1 MMQLNLGSYLHF
13 LLARKLVGWAL
24 VGLVA
29 VSCHPVQ
36 APPQG
41 SAQGVV
47 DLSGVDFGQG
57 TSVLLNGQWEFYWQQ
72 FLTDTSL
79 AKAPPPTL
87 VPVPASW
94 DSYDLGQGQR
104 PSLAGYAT
112 YRLRVVLPPAGA
124 KREMMAI
131 KTQFIATNYAL
142 YVQGQALY
150 APGRLGTSARTDQP
164 HYNPEVFYFTP
175 QSDTVS
181 VVVQAANFSDRLA
194 GITQS
199 ISLGQAHAVRQH
211 YETSLMVNFFLF
223 GVLVVMGSYHLSLFF
238 FRRKSTAAFWF
249 ALYCLVVAIRILVT
263 DDYYLYDFL
272 PQAPF
277 ELGNKLAYLT
287 FYLAVPILATFA
299 RDLYPADFARGM
311 VRAYW
316 WLGGGLS
323 GLVLASPGMV
333 YSHTLVF
340 YQVATLVML
349 VYALYFT
356 GRILWKRRDG
366 SMLFATGLVT
376 TFVTGVNDVLFSNL
390 IIQTA
395 NLLPLGLFVFIFS
408 QTLILSRQFSRAF
421 LQVEALSAQLQASN
435 QQLEQTVTERTMQL
449 REANEA
455 LSQNLEE
462 LSSNIELINEQN
474 REIRAQHQ
482 SITASIRYAQIIQ
495 TNILPGWGLVQR
507 QFPESFLLFR
517 PKAMVS
523 GDFYYFNQKEH
534 LVFLA
539 AVDCTGHG
547 VPGAFMSLIGVE
559 LLNELIDVHHQTQPA
574 AILQGLHRGI
584 RRILKTATSHAR
596 DGMDLAL
603 VVLDTAA
610 RTLTYAG
617 ARSPLVYVRGGEL
630 GVVPGDRLHLGGSAL
645 TDELEFAQTTL
656 PLPAEPG
663 QFAFYLFSDGYQD
676 QFGGGEVK
684 KFMKK
689 HFRELLFQVRDLPMA
704 EQGRLLTEWHEDWK
718 GTTPQTDDIL
728 VMGFRV

>member
-1 MMQLNLGSYLHF
+1 MD
-13 LLARKLVGWAL
+13 LA
-24 VGLVA
+24 
-29 VSCHPVQ
+29 Q
-36 APPQG
+36 
-41 SAQGVV
+41 
-47 DLSGVDFGQG
+47 VDFGRG
-57 TSVLLNGQWEFYWQQ
+57 ATVLLNGQWEFYWQQ
-72 FLTDTSL
+72 FLTEPDFGR
-79 AKAPPPTL
+79 AKPPAW

-94 DSYDLGQGQR
+94 DGYDLGQGQQ
-104 PSLAGYAT
+104 PSLQGHAT
-112 YRLRVVLPPAGA
+112 YRLRVVLPPQGT

-142 YVQGQALY
+142 YVQGQTIY
-150 APGRLGTSARTDQP
+150 APRQLGTTAEANLP

-181 VVVQAANFSDRLA
+181 IVVQVANFTDRLA
-194 GITQS
+194 GITQP
-199 ISLGQAHAVRQH
+199 ISLGHAHVVRQG
-211 YETSLMVNFFLF
+211 YEANLMVNFFLF
-223 GVLVVMGSYHLSLFF
+223 GVLVVMGGYHLSLFF
-238 FRRKSTAAFWF
+238 FRRKSTAAGWF
-249 ALYCLVVAIRILVT
+249 ALYCLVVAVRILVT
-263 DDYYLYDFL
+263 DDYYLFDFL
-272 PQAPF
+272 PNAPF

-287 FYLAVPILATFA
+287 FYLAVPVLASFA
-299 RDLYPADFARGM
+299 HDLYPADFWRGM

-323 GLVLASPGMV
+323 GLVLVTPGIV

-340 YQVATLVML
+340 YQLATLVML

-356 GRILWKRRDG
+356 VRILGKRRDG
-366 SMLFATGLVT
+366 SWLFAVGLFT
-376 TFVTGVNDVLFSNL
+376 TFAAAVNDVLFSNL

-421 LQVEALSAQLQASN
+421 LQVEALSAQLRASN
-435 QQLEQTVTERTMQL
+435 QQLEQTVTERTQQL
-449 REANEA
+449 SEANET
-455 LSQNLEE
+455 LLQNLEE
-462 LSSNIELINEQN
+462 LSSNIELINDQN

-495 TNILPGWGLVQR
+495 TNILPDWGQVQR
-507 QFPESFLLFR
+507 HFPDSFLLFQ

-523 GDFYYFNQKEH
+523 GDFYYFNQKDH
-534 LVFLA
+534 LIFLA

-559 LLNELIDVHHQTQPA
+559 LLNELIDVHHHTQPA
-574 AILQGLHRGI
+574 QILLGLHRGI
-584 RRILKTATSHAR
+584 RRILKTATSNAR

-610 RTLTYAG
+610 RTLTFAG
-617 ARSPLVYVRGGEL
+617 AKSPLVYVRGGEL
-630 GVVPGDRLHLGGSAL
+630 GTLKPDSLHLGGSSL
-645 TDELEFAQTTL
+645 TDELQFNQTTL
-656 PLPAEPG
+656 PLPHEPG
-663 QFAFYLFSDGYQD
+663 QFSFYLFSDGYQD

-689 HFRELLFQVRDLPMA
+689 HFRELLFQVRELPMA

-718 GTTPQTDDIL
+718 GNVPQTDDML